1 MLINN
6 QGASAVLNYNTIR
19 SPLAQPRNTFFG
31 QMLSAL
37 VGVAVTKGFQR
48 ASNFEDLQWVAGA
61 FCCAAASLV
70 MSITGTIHPP
80 GGATAVLAATNTE
93 IINMGWMFV
102 PFVMLSSAMMIS
114 VACLTNNIQRAYPV
128 YWWTAR
134 DLRKKQILDLEKV
147 ESVASDKISRGPSLE
162 RGVSLADTIVVAS
175 QQVHIPESFDLSE
188 EEIAL
193 LHKLQG
199 RLRFDFALDDRSHS
213 SDSRPGSAPS

>member
-1 MLINN
+1 M
-6 QGASAVLNYNTIR
+6 NYNTIR